1 MSAKRLLLSLLLAA
15 TAGSGCHSV
24 YGPTPVKGD
33 WQVLDSGHYSFNVR
47 PGSFAEQNLGRLA
60 EVLDEQYE
68 ATLRA
73 LDIRYAGRVSLFLY
87 NSAADAGL
95 DSERSG
101 TAYPDTESVRATA
114 VAPLNDGLFVLLS
127 HEVNHVIQQNAMG
140 RPGTSFMGE
149 GLPSAVLSERFH
161 QLGRSFLYD
170 WTARRDAQIP
180 SLSTLVDD
188 DQWDSHDQQLTY
200 NASASF
206 LAYLLETGG
215 PQRVK
220 QLQPLNSDEFA
231 MGFGEIYG
239 RSLNDAERDW
249 RAFCVSRRR

>member
-1 MSAKRLLLSLLLAA
+1 MSVRHVMLSVLLAA
-15 TAGSGCHSV
+15 TAGGCHSV

-33 WQVLDSGHYSFNVR
+33 WQVLDTAHYSFNVR
-47 PGSFAEQNLGRLA
+47 PGSFAEQNVGRLG
-60 EVLDEQYE
+60 EVLEEQYD
-68 ATLRA
+68 ATVRA
-73 LDIRYAGRVSLFLY
+73 LDILYAGRVSLFLHD
-87 NSAADAGL
+87 SAADAGL
-95 DSERSG
+95 ESERSG
-101 TAYPDTESVRATA
+101 VAYPDTESVRATA
-114 VAPLNDGLFVLLS
+114 VPPLNDGLFVLLS
-127 HEVNHVIQQNAMG
+127 HEVNHVIQQNAIG

-161 QLGRSFLYD
+161 QLGRTFLYD

-188 DQWDSHDQQLTY
+188 DQWDSHDQQVTY

-220 QLQPLNSDEFA
+220 QLQPLTSAEFA
-231 MGFGEIYG
+231 RRFSEIYG
-239 RSLNDAERDW
+239 RSLSDAEREW
-249 RAFCVSRRR
+249 RVFCAARGR

>member
-1 MSAKRLLLSLLLAA
+1 MLSVLLAA
-15 TAGSGCHSV
+15 TAGGCHSV

-33 WQVLDSGHYSFNVR
+33 WQVVDTAHYSFNVR
-47 PGSFAEQNLGRLA
+47 PGSFAEQNVGRLA
-60 EVLDEQYE
+60 EVLEEQYD

-87 NSAADAGL
+87 ESAADAGL
-95 DSERSG
+95 ASERSG
-101 TAYPDTESVRATA
+101 TAYPDTETVSAA
-114 VAPLNDGLFVLLS
+114 AGGPLDDNLFVVLS
-127 HEVNHVIQQNAMG
+127 HEVNHVIEQNAIG
-140 RPGTSFMGE
+140 RPVTSFMGE
-149 GLPSAVLSERFH
+149 GLPSAALSERFH
-161 QLGRSFLYD
+161 QLGRTFLYD

-188 DQWDSHDQQLTY
+188 DQWDSHDQQVTY

-220 QLQPLNSDEFA
+220 QLQPLTSAEF
-231 MGFGEIYG
+231 GQRFSEIYG
-239 RSLNDAERDW
+239 RSLGDAEREW
-249 RAFCVSRRR
+249 RVFCAARGR